1 MHVRFTFTC
10 TRGGRWQVFHS
21 LDSIRLIDSF
31 IRSFVRHVER
41 RARLIDIICER
52 VYCCC
57 TLYQVVISAGRV
69 FVSKV
74 FAVFFLFWH
83 RMTIIAHELIWSRTV
98 SLYFME
104 HFSSNCVRR
113 YIDKYQWAVN
123 NCHKDSKKW
132 LCQYRAHTKRKLKKL
147 KPSFV
152 IFCFFLPFYY
162 YLIDRLVIGDSF
174 TFNDSGDTT
183 FNFSI
188 SIIALHY
195 TLHLYTDGCWCMIW
209 FGNNITSKY
218 KYSTNIDT
226 TGRQTEPL
234 LATGYATRYKI
245 GSFFEVQF

>member
-1 MHVRFTFTC
+1 
-10 TRGGRWQVFHS
+10 
-21 LDSIRLIDSF
+21 
-31 IRSFVRHVER
+31 
-41 RARLIDIICER
+41 
-52 VYCCC
+52 
-57 TLYQVVISAGRV
+57 
-69 FVSKV
+69 
-74 FAVFFLFWH
+74 
-83 RMTIIAHELIWSRTV
+83 
-98 SLYFME
+98 ME

-162 YLIDRLVIGDSF
+162 YLIDRFVIGDSF

-245 GSFFEVQF
+245 GSFFEVQFYLSWASFSFCMFNSMLGIIDECEDCLLPKGVGCQWAVSSGQWAVIKFHKSMQNRTGYCTTVHAREHEHISDVLLYAW